1 MKKFK
6 IGNIVFISV
15 AILICIISFI
25 TGLANGGEMKT
36 MFTYLTLVSFAA
48 LIFALVLTIL
58 SKTKLMM
65 IPMLVVFLNS
75 FFSYDM
81 LNSSLV
87 AIMDQTGMSKYY
99 GMDTIEFVMLVLA
112 ILGIVFTCL
121 KQKWGAI
128 VGIVGIAYMIYA
140 QNSLIYG
147 FAAIKDNISQYSV
160 IAWNATAALFQFV
173 WLLLPMIFFL
183 CEKPK
188 KEETPQVEEQVEVKK
203 EENL

>member
-6 IGNIVFISV
+6 IGNIVFISL
-15 AILICIISFI
+15 AILVCIISFI
-25 TGLANGGEMKT
+25 TVLANGGETKT
-36 MFTYLTLVSFAA
+36 LFTYLTVVSFAA
-48 LIFALVLTIL
+48 LVFALVLTIL
-58 SKTKLMM
+58 SKEKLMM

-75 FFSYDM
+75 FFLYDM
-81 LNSSLV
+81 FKSSLM
-87 AIMDQTGMSKYY
+87 AIMEQAGTPKYY
-99 GMDTIEFVMLVLA
+99 GMDTFEFVMLVLA

-160 IAWNATAALFQFV
+160 IAWNATSVLFQFV

-188 KEETPQVEEQVEVKK
+188 KE
-203 EENL
+203 

>member
-6 IGNIVFISV
+6 IGNIVFISL
-15 AILICIISFI
+15 AILVCIISFI
-25 TGLANGGEMKT
+25 TVLVNGGETKT
-36 MFTYLTLVSFAA
+36 LFTYLTLVSFAA
-48 LIFALVLTIL
+48 LVFALVLTIL
-58 SKTKLMM
+58 SKEKLMM

-75 FFSYDM
+75 FFLYNM
-81 LNSSLV
+81 LNSSLA
-87 AIMDQTGMSKYY
+87 AIMEQAGASKYY
-99 GMDTIEFVMLVLA
+99 GMDTFEFVMLVLA

-160 IAWNATAALFQFV
+160 IAWNATSVLFQFV

-188 KEETPQVEEQVEVKK
+188 KEEVPQVEEQQEEVK
-203 EENL
+203 